1 MSLEISGC
9 SIVAIEEKLHL
20 LFNYNMWQW
29 LRMLTCRLYMIDTF
43 WKDRVI
49 FVQQNALT
57 L

>member
-1 MSLEISGC
+1 MSLEISEC

-20 LFNYNMWQW
+20 LFNHNMWQW